1 MMSKTCRISLLKM
14 GENTG
19 NIHKYTHNYAEI
31 ALEEACF
38 AGDTPFL
45 SPRAGGTRGGKDR
58 EQKSTAV

>member
-45 SPRAGGTRGGKDR
+45 SGSVK
-58 EQKSTAV
+58 EFSQKGLQGLA